1 MMNSENSPRH
11 FCLLIPC
18 YNHFEGLIA
27 AIETVFY
34 PKDLFI
40 IVIVDDGSE
49 VPVSTQAIKSRIA
62 NNYALTVIRNTENKG
77 ITYSLNRGLD
87 WIKKNA
93 DVKYIARLDCNDL
106 CSHDRFYKQVNYLDE
121 HADVGLLGSWC
132 VFENKKKSL
141 KYYYKTPTDHDAIL
155 RDMHLRNV
163 LIHPTVMFRRT
174 LLETAGN
181 YPYDF
186 IHAEDYAFFWQLIKV
201 SHCYILSEFL
211 VTCEISEEGLS
222 LKNRQTQL
230 LSRMKVIRRFG
241 ANPFLKTIGMMKA
254 AILLLIPKQMFLS
267 FKNLIKSKQ

>member
-1 MMNSENSPRH
+1 MNLENSPLH

-27 AIETVFY
+27 ALETVFY
-34 PKDLFI
+34 QRDLFI

-49 VPVSTQAIKSRIA
+49 IPVSVQAIKSRIA
-62 NNYALTVIRNTENKG
+62 NDYALTVLRNEENKG
-77 ITYSLNRGLD
+77 ITFSLNKGLE

-106 CSHDRFYKQVNYLDE
+106 CARDRFYRQVGYLDE

-141 KYYYKTPTDHDAIL
+141 KYYYKTPTDHNAIL
-155 RDMHLRNV
+155 RDMHLRNI
-163 LIHPTVMFRRT
+163 LIHPTVMFRKT
-174 LLETAGN
+174 LMETTGD

-201 SHCYILSEFL
+201 SRCAILNEFL
-211 VTCEISEEGLS
+211 VTCEIDDEGLS
-222 LKNRQTQL
+222 LKNREKQL
-230 LSRMKVIRRFG
+230 LSRIKVIRRFG
-241 ANPFLKTIGMMKA
+241 TNPFLKTIGMMRA
-254 AILLLIPKQMFLS
+254 AILLLIPKQMFLNI
-267 FKNLIKSKQ
+267 KNLIKGKQ